1 MNRLFAITLIVW
13 LSAAVYAQSGEKNFI
28 DQNYIEVS
36 GTAEMEIIPD
46 EIHILIT
53 ISEKEFKVKQ
63 SFVDYEKALVSKLKE
78 LGIPV
83 EKEFSVLEMNSW
95 LKTSMI
101 GRNEVFTAKQ
111 YLLIVHDAKTANKVF
126 AEVEKFGI
134 TKMDVIKLDHSKI
147 EQYRREVK
155 INAIKAA
162 KDKADALATAI
173 NQQIGRA
180 LYINEVISHLDPYS
194 NVANFKAK
202 DEMLDISQS
211 VGFRNIKLNYSVM
224 VRFELK

>member
-1 MNRLFAITLIVW
+1 MRRLLVF
-13 LSAAVYAQSGEKNFI
+13 LSMVLFSAVAYPQNAGKNFI

-36 GTAEMEIIPD
+36 GSAEMEVIPD

-53 ISEKEFKVKQ
+53 ISEKDFKVKQ
-63 SFVDYEKALVSKLKE
+63 SFVNYENELVAKLKE

-126 AEVEKFGI
+126 EEVEKYGI

-162 KDKADALATAI
+162 KDKAEALSSAI

-180 LYINEVISHLDPYS
+180 LYINEENVHLELYS
-194 NVANFKAK
+194 NVVNFKK
-202 DEMLDISQS
+202 NDEMLDVSQS
-211 VGFRNIKLNYSVM
+211 VGFRKIKLTYSVL